1 MVHRI
6 TILITASPLCNN
18 NSRERGT
25 LMGPG
30 RYTSNGTLMDAL
42 WHKNS
47 IVQFIQTYPGGCS
60 CGDESVV
67 VSLFV
72 CLSQLYN
79 CCD

>member
-1 MVHRI
+1 M
-6 TILITASPLCNN
+6 
-18 NSRERGT
+18 

-47 IVQFIQTYPGGCS
+47 IVQFIQTYAGGCS

-72 CLSQLYN
+72 RFNLLYSN
-79 CCD
+79 LN